1 MKTISALIV
10 SLALAALVAAAYV
23 QHRTH
28 AAPAPSLIDV
38 PADGVTVPMQ
48 DFGGRPVV
56 DVRIDGK
63 GPYPFI
69 LDTGASI
76 TVIGDD
82 LGRELSL
89 APQEGVH
96 AGSPGD
102 APAPAIVTVRALGLG
117 TATIGGFM
125 AAVMPLASFFKTEGA
140 PRGVLSA
147 ASFPG
152 YLVIFDYPGKRITIK
167 KGALDAADAQ
177 TIFQYPD
184 DAELPELPIRIGGH
198 DTQVHVDTGSGS
210 TLTLP
215 RRFLAELP
223 LKSEPK
229 DAGQARLPGGSFPVS
244 SAAVDGPLEIGRYK
258 IDLKE
263 LRFSD
268 VRLGA
273 GLGPGNIGYPILKDF
288 VVTLDSKNRRVR
300 MDR

>member
-1 MKTISALIV
+1 MKTLLAFTV
-10 SLALAALVAAAYV
+10 SLALAAVVAAAYL
-23 QHRTH
+23 QHRGH
-28 AAPAPSLIDV
+28 AAPAPTLVDV

-56 DVRIDGK
+56 DVLIDGK

-76 TVIGDD
+76 TVVGDE
-82 LGRELSL
+82 LNRELSL
-89 APQEGVH
+89 ASQAGVQ

-102 APAPAIVTVRALGLG
+102 APAPSIVTVRALGVG
-117 TATIGGFM
+117 AATIGGFM

-140 PRGVLSA
+140 PKGVLSA
-147 ASFPG
+147 SSFPG
-152 YLVIFDYPGKRITIK
+152 CLVIFDYPGKHITIK
-167 KGALDAADAQ
+167 KGALDAADSR
-177 TIFQYPD
+177 TIFQYAD
-184 DAELPELPIRIGGH
+184 DADLPELPIRIGGH
-198 DTQVHVDTGSGS
+198 DTQVHLDTGSGS

-215 RRFLAELP
+215 RRFLGELP

-244 SAAVDGPLEIGRYK
+244 SAAVDGPLEIGQYK
-258 IDLKE
+258 IE
-263 LRFSD
+263 LPEVRFSD
-268 VRLGA
+268 VRLGG

-300 MDR
+300 MQR